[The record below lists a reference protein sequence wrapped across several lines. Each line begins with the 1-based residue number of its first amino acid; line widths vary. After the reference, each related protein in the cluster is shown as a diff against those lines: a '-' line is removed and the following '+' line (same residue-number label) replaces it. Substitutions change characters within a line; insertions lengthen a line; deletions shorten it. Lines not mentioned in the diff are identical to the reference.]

1 VDLDRQLTFESFV
14 VGPANRLASAA
25 SRRAADSPGRS
36 FNPLFIY
43 SSSGL
48 GKTHLLTAIAN
59 QAGQGLG
66 SGRVL
71 YKTLESYLDDLEK
84 ALERGEK
91 DVLRETY
98 RDLDILL
105 LDDVQFITGHPEAQ
119 EMLLGTLDAL
129 TGSGSQVVLASDRP
143 PADIDDLDAR
153 LLSRFSGGLI
163 VDIALPEYETRVAIV
178 LKKVSDRGTSLAV
191 GTGEAIA
198 RYPYD
203 NIRELQG
210 ALNRV
215 LAIQEIEEREVLPEQ
230 IVDILGPAG
239 GSREGSEFA
248 SFVQELSATLETS
261 VSDEEERLRAMVRT
275 TMAEAEA
282 EGFSAARLER
292 LLQDKHSADE
302 VREAAKSFRNELE
315 RLKEVRAELDRIG
328 NPWPEAAVELL
339 SNPDRLREAEALLA
353 SARERHRPFPALPA
367 GPKLHEL
374 ADRFSPLAL
383 RVAEQ
388 LITDQHPDYNPL
400 YVWSADGKLGLELQS
415 ATGRTAQELR
425 PELRIALISVEGFA
439 GEFIESLS
447 TGVAGAWRERWWT
460 TDLLLLHGVE
470 QLADTERAQ
479 EEFFHL
485 FESLKRTGV
494 RVLLSADRPPS
505 SIDGIEDRLRTRFE
519 GGLVLDRRRRSPLPG
534 RRLHTSSGCRPV
546 SP

>member
-1 VDLDRQLTFESFV
+1 MDLDRQLTFESFV